1 MHLDKFAPYATDKE
15 LDRRFHD
22 ITNDYD
28 KSPPPTATAS
38 PLYPSLNGLIFDSGV
53 GVGVGAL
60 QSDLNGNTKN
70 LSSNNNNNNNNNIMN
85 INSMTSTNMAS
96 VVQHNGSD
104 ALSNLNRTTSGLNSS
119 GLLTNIT
126 GSHNSAGNIQ
136 MDRKFLQ
143 FTTDQVCS
151 LCLFLY

>member
-1 MHLDKFAPYATDKE
+1 
-15 LDRRFHD
+15 
-22 ITNDYD
+22 
-28 KSPPPTATAS
+28 
-38 PLYPSLNGLIFDSGV
+38 
-53 GVGVGAL
+53 
-60 QSDLNGNTKN
+60 
-70 LSSNNNNNNNNNIMN
+70 MN